1 MKQHDYTR
9 LGGFLFALQLITIFY
24 LIWSCLVVAIS
35 LLGSATDWVST
46 IEYCIDIAFYV
57 PTIYLI
63 ATGDSR
69 FRTFFWVVT
78 VAGSFYRL
86 AIVLFV
92 WYVPSLDFSYLL
104 GDLIGYCIVRGLIL
118 LYLYRSKR
126 AAVYFHFVGPVLC
139 VAEFGNNPVEH
150 TAVSVPSELPSAPS
164 SDLPPAAESHRTSP
178 RRSRPCFFPS
188 MSPERRA
195 FLKGILC
202 TLLILLLVLGGFF
215 GVQSYQSYI
224 RSVYDD
230 GFVDGLKT
238 GYDQGVAA
246 SSSELS
252 SIYRR
257 AYKSGFLDS
266 QQGNPYNATPPAS
279 IS

>member
-9 LGGFLFALQLITIFY
+9 LGGFLFVLQLITIFY
-24 LIWSCLVVAIS
+24 LIWSCLVVAVS
-35 LLGSATDWVST
+35 LLGSTTDRIPT
-46 IEYCIDIAFYV
+46 IEYCIDIAFYI

-69 FRTFFWVVT
+69 FRTFFWIVT

-86 AIVLFV
+86 ATVLIVS
-92 WYVPSLDFSYLL
+92 YVPTLDFSYFL

-139 VAEFGNNPVEH
+139 AAEFGNDPVAH
-150 TAVSVPSELPSAPS
+150 SSVSVPSELPSEPS
-164 SDLPPAAESHRTSP
+164 SDPAPAAESLKAAPGHCRF
-178 RRSRPCFFPS
+178 RFFPS

-202 TLLILLLVLGGFF
+202 TLLILLLVVGGFF
-215 GVQSYQSYI
+215 GVQSYKSYI

-230 GFVDGLKT
+230 GFIDGLKT

-246 SSSELS
+246 SSPEIS

-257 AYKSGFLDS
+257 AYKTGFLDS
-266 QQGNPYNATPPAS
+266 QQGYPYDATPPAS

>member
-1 MKQHDYTR
+1 MKLHDYTR
-9 LGGFLFALQLITIFY
+9 LGGFLFALQLLNILY
-24 LIWSCLVVAIS
+24 LVFSCLVVIVS
-35 LLGSATDWVST
+35 LLWST
-46 IEYCIDIAFYV
+46 IDWITTIEFSIDIAFCI
-57 PTIYLI
+57 PTIYMLG
-63 ATGDSR
+63 TGDSR
-69 FRTFFWVVT
+69 FRTFSWIVT

-139 VAEFGNNPVEH
+139 AAEFVNDPVAH
-150 TAVSVPSELPSAPS
+150 TSVSVPSELPSEPS
-164 SDLPPAAESHRTSP
+164 SDPAPAAESPKAAPCH
-178 RRSRPCFFPS
+178 SRFRFFPS

-202 TLLILLLVLGGFF
+202 TLLILLLVVGGFF

-230 GFVDGLKT
+230 GFIDGLKT
-238 GYDQGVAA
+238 GYDQGVSA
-246 SSSELS
+246 SSPEYS
-252 SIYRR
+252 SIYRK
-257 AYKSGFLDS
+257 AYKTGFLDS

>member
-9 LGGFLFALQLITIFY
+9 LGGFLFLLQFSNIVY
-24 LIWSCLVVAIS
+24 LILSCLAAS
-35 LLGSATDWVST
+35 LYLFGVTTDFGST
-46 IEYCIDIAFYV
+46 IELVIDIAFCI
-57 PTIYLI
+57 PTIYMLGT
-63 ATGDSR
+63 ADPR
-69 FRTFFWVVT
+69 FRTFYWIVT
-78 VAGSFYRL
+78 AAGAFYRL
-86 AIVLFV
+86 ALVLVVSYAPTQNF
-92 WYVPSLDFSYLL
+92 YYLL
-104 GDLIGYCIVRGLIL
+104 GNLFSYSIIRGLIL

-139 VAEFGNNPVEH
+139 SAEFGNEPVAH
-150 TAVSVPSELPSAPS
+150 TPVSVPNELPLESS
-164 SDLPPAAESHRTSP
+164 SDPTPAAESPKAAPGHCHFR
-178 RRSRPCFFPS
+178 FFPS

-202 TLLILLLVLGGFF
+202 TLLILLLVVGGFF
-215 GVQSYQSYI
+215 GVQAYQTHI

-230 GFVDGLKT
+230 GFIDGLKT

-246 SSSELS
+246 SSPDFS

-266 QQGNPYNATPPAS
+266 QQGNPYDATPPAS

>member
-1 MKQHDYTR
+1 MKRRDYTR
-9 LGGFLFALQLITIFY
+9 LGGFLLFFQVISILYLLYLFIF
-24 LIWSCLVVAIS
+24 LVSS
-35 LLGSATDWVST
+35 LLSDTSDLATNV
-46 IEYCIDIAFYV
+46 EYSMNIIFCLLN
-57 PTIYLI
+57 IYLI
-63 ATGDSR
+63 GIADCR
-69 FRTFFWVVT
+69 FRTFYWIIT
-78 VAGSFYRL
+78 ISGSFYLL
-86 AIVLFV
+86 ALTLVASYISEIDFV
-92 WYVPSLDFSYLL
+92 YYL
-104 GDLIGYCIVRGLIL
+104 GNLIFYCIVRGLIL

-139 VAEFGNNPVEH
+139 AAEFGNDPVAH
-150 TAVSVPSELPSAPS
+150 SSVSVPSELPSEPS
-164 SDLPPAAESHRTSP
+164 SDPAPATEPPKAAPNH
-178 RRSRPCFFPS
+178 SRFRFFPS

-202 TLLILLLVLGGFF
+202 TLLILLLVVGGFF

-230 GFVDGLKT
+230 GFIDGLKT

-246 SSSELS
+246 SSPEIS

-257 AYKSGFLDS
+257 AYKTGFLDS
-266 QQGNPYNATPPAS
+266 QQGYPYDDTPPAS